1 MAKTTDITPFG
12 SRSAEVD
19 PFLSP
24 FRTLDSIFGR
34 AFGEPYFIGPRF
46 DPAFDLDALR
56 DDPRMVRFYKN
67 EDKTVDANIDLPGV
81 KKEEVKVQVEA
92 PHTVTVS
99 VEEREDAKDH
109 SSHKSYRQ
117 TFTVDDHLD
126 ENKLTA
132 KMEDG
137 ILKIHL
143 PYRED
148 AGDDSVKTFTVE

>member
-1 MAKTTDITPFG
+1 MAKNTDITPFD
-12 SRSAEVD
+12 SRRAEVD
-19 PFLSP
+19 PLFSP
-24 FRTLDSIFGR
+24 FRALDNLFGR
-34 AFGEPYFIGPRF
+34 AFGEPYPLDPRF
-46 DPAFDLDALR
+46 SPAFDLDALR
-56 DDPRMVRFYKN
+56 DDPRRVRFYKN
-67 EDKTVDANIDLPGV
+67 EDKTVEANIDLPGV
-81 KKEEVKVQVEA
+81 KKDEVKVQVEE

-132 KMEDG
+132 KLEDG

-148 AGDDSVKTFTVE
+148 TGDDSVKTFTVE